1 MTCYRYLTI
10 ALIGIV
16 SFQQGTLTSNSS
28 LNMKKIIIFF
38 LHIFIVNALMCWH
51 CDSVQNNYCGEPFTG
66 NKVTHNKSTYIE
78 CLPNKESGSISA
90 CVRAKVI
97 RK

>member
-1 MTCYRYLTI
+1 
-10 ALIGIV
+10 
-16 SFQQGTLTSNSS
+16 
-28 LNMKKIIIFF
+28 
-38 LHIFIVNALMCWH
+38 MCWH